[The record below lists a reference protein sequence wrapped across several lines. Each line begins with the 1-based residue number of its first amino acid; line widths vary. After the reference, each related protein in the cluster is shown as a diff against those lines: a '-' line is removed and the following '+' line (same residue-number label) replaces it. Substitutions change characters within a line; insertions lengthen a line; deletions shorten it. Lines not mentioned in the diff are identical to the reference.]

1 MHERSAGSRGRTGR
15 QGHFLGS
22 GRAPVAYQFLGPNSA
37 CFQRTRP
44 FLSRLQPTY
53 KWLAAFPHDQRD
65 PYFLRGAG
73 LCFGGA
79 RALPPMTG
87 SRWIFGARARFIC
100 SASGKI
106 AVFSTSRT
114 SGGGAPGVSVHASR
128 GHGAMRQAPDL
139 NRSRGPEVDADQCV
153 PAAGVANKAHCRG
166 FFGGI
171 AASSPS
177 PGELAVMA
185 QVIDQLVRDHRNMA
199 LLLDIIEEEIDAYR
213 RDHVPDFDLLRVMAE
228 YTLNYPD
235 RVHHPRENLVLER
248 LVERDP
254 AAGEAVGNLVAEHAR
269 LAELTL
275 EFAKAMNAAANDVE
289 LSREWFDAL
298 AAEYLSAN
306 RRHMQV
312 EETQFFPR
320 ALSVLT
326 GDDWAEIDQLTARPN
341 DPLFGDKVTKA
352 YLFLHERILQSHG

>member
-1 MHERSAGSRGRTGR
+1 
-15 QGHFLGS
+15 
-22 GRAPVAYQFLGPNSA
+22 
-37 CFQRTRP
+37 
-44 FLSRLQPTY
+44 
-53 KWLAAFPHDQRD
+53 
-65 PYFLRGAG
+65 
-73 LCFGGA
+73 
-79 RALPPMTG
+79 
-87 SRWIFGARARFIC
+87 
-100 SASGKI
+100 
-106 AVFSTSRT
+106 
-114 SGGGAPGVSVHASR
+114 
-128 GHGAMRQAPDL
+128 
-139 NRSRGPEVDADQCV
+139 
-153 PAAGVANKAHCRG
+153 
-166 FFGGI
+166 
-171 AASSPS
+171 
-177 PGELAVMA
+177 MA

-213 RDHVPDFDLLRVMAE
+213 RDHVPDFDLLRVIAE

-254 AAGEAVGNLVAEHAR
+254 AASEAVGNLVAEHAR